1 MTFVVQKIRNIIIN
15 KRLIKIRFYLITFV
29 FRIFINKML
38 DINKIRTDFP
48 ILSQKVNGKPL
59 VYFDNG
65 ATSQKPQ
72 VVIDAIATYYEE
84 INANIHRGVHTLS
97 QLATDA
103 YEESR
108 IKIQNHINAK
118 FAHEVLFTSGTTFG
132 INLVANGFASL
143 LKPNDEVMVSALEH
157 HSNIV
162 PWQMLC
168 EKTGAK
174 LVVIPMDENGE
185 LILSEYERLLS
196 DKIKIVAVNHISNAL
211 GTVNPIKY
219 MITKAHEVGAA
230 VLIDGAQAVPHL
242 KPDVQEL
249 DCDFYVFS
257 GHKMCGPTGVG
268 ILYGKEAW
276 LNKLPPYLGGGEMIK
291 EVTFEKTTY
300 ADLPHKF
307 EAGTPNIASGIV
319 LGTAVDYMN
328 SVGFENIQQQEKE
341 LLIYATEKL
350 LEIEGLKIFGTAA
363 TKTSVISFNIDG
375 IHPYDIGTIIDKLG
389 IAVRTGHHCAQ
400 PIMNYFNIPGTIRA
414 SFAFYNTKEEID
426 IFVEAVKKAKTMLS

>member
-1 MTFVVQKIRNIIIN
+1 
-15 KRLIKIRFYLITFV
+15 
-29 FRIFINKML
+29 ML
-38 DINKIRTDFP
+38 DIQKVRADFP

-72 VVIDAIATYYEE
+72 VVIDAISNYYSE

-103 YEESR
+103 YEASR
-108 IKIQNHINAK
+108 NTIQKHLNAK
-118 FAHEVLFTSGTTFG
+118 HNYEIIFTSGTTFG

-143 LKPNDEVMVSALEH
+143 LKSGDEVMVSALEH

-162 PWQMLC
+162 PWQFLC

-174 LVVIPMDENGE
+174 LVVIPMNEKGE
-185 LILSEYERLLS
+185 LILSEFDKLLS
-196 DKIKIVAVNHISNAL
+196 EKTKIVAVNHISNAL
-211 GTVNPIKY
+211 GTINPIEDI
-219 MITKAHEVGAA
+219 ITKAHGVGAA
-230 VLIDGAQAVPHL
+230 VLIDGAQATPHL
-242 KPDVQEL
+242 QPDVQAL

-257 GHKMCGPTGVG
+257 GHKVCGPTGVG
-268 ILYGKEAW
+268 ILYGKEEW
-276 LNKLPPYLGGGEMIK
+276 LRKLPPYQGGGEMIA

-307 EAGTPNIASGIV
+307 EAGTPNIEGGIV
-319 LGTAVDYMN
+319 LGTAIDYMN
-328 SVGFENIQQQEKE
+328 AIGFDNIAAYEHE
-341 LLIYATEKL
+341 LLLYGTKKL
-350 LEIEGLKIFGTAA
+350 QEIEGLKIFGTSEN
-363 TKTSVISFNIDG
+363 KTSVISFNIEG

-400 PIMNYFNIPGTIRA
+400 PIMNFFNIPGTIRA

-426 IFVEAVKKAKTMLS
+426 IFVEAVKKAQMMLS